1 MGKDEQGSERWRRG
15 FRGTVVLSSV
25 FLLFHAAGMEEEE
38 YRNIG
43 GLLQIAW
50 WWKQTMR
57 SDRSYLI

>member
-1 MGKDEQGSERWRRG
+1 
-15 FRGTVVLSSV
+15 
-25 FLLFHAAGMEEEE
+25 LLFHAAGMEEEE